1 MLISTPWGYDLGNEM
16 RFCLSILKIKILE
29 SGAGESR
36 PLRSAPWGSVVG
48 NQIEII
54 EHSLNK
60 NVAINLG
67 IGVNEESLLLASQ
80 FYTTPAML
88 AINASLRTTF
98 K

>member
-1 MLISTPWGYDLGNEM
+1 MLILPPGGMIWEM
-16 RFCLSILKIKILE
+16 KLNFDTENKILE
-29 SGAGESR
+29 SGAGASR

-48 NQIEII
+48 NQIGII
-54 EHSLNK
+54 EPSLNK
-60 NVAINLG
+60 NIAINLG